1 MENVWRGYGGPA
13 QWSAFAWR
21 AYGEYIWR
29 IYMENMYGE
38 YIWRICME
46 NIYGEYVWRIYMENI
61 HGEYVWRIYGEN
73 VENILRL
80 CGECMKDRWK
90 IDGDLAQK
98 SAPCLGFR
106 V

>member
-1 MENVWRGYGGPA
+1 MENMYGECVERIWRTRAVVSVCLEGI
-13 QWSAFAWR
+13 WR
-21 AYGEYIWR
+21 IYMENIYGEYVWR

-38 YIWRICME
+38 YI
-46 NIYGEYVWRIYMENI
+46 WRIYMENI

>member
-1 MENVWRGYGGPA
+1 
-13 QWSAFAWR
+13 
-21 AYGEYIWR
+21 
-29 IYMENMYGE
+29 MENMYGE
-38 YIWRICME
+38 CVERIWRTRAVVSVCLEGIWRIYME

>member
-1 MENVWRGYGGPA
+1 
-13 QWSAFAWR
+13 
-21 AYGEYIWR
+21 
-29 IYMENMYGE
+29 MENMYGE

-46 NIYGEYVWRIYMENI
+46 NIYGEYIWRIYMENI